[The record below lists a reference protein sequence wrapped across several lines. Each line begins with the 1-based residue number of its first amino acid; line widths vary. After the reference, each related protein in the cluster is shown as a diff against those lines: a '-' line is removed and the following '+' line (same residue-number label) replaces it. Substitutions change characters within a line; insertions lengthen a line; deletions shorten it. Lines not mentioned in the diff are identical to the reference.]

1 MERLAK
7 RSARQAR
14 RYHVVLHGSR
24 WWVEDDLGAGLHAG
38 CDPQDA
44 VTWAIRRAQHDH
56 AEGWDVMV
64 CVEQP
69 DGFYKT
75 AWHS

>member
-1 MERLAK
+1 MGSAAK
-7 RSARQAR
+7 PPVLQAR
-14 RYHVVLHGSR
+14 RYYVVRQDSC
-24 WWVEDDLGAGLHAG
+24 WWVENELGDGLQACCEPG
-38 CDPQDA
+38 DA
-44 VTWAIRRAQHDH
+44 ITWAIRRAQHDH
-56 AEGWDVMV
+56 AGGWDVMV